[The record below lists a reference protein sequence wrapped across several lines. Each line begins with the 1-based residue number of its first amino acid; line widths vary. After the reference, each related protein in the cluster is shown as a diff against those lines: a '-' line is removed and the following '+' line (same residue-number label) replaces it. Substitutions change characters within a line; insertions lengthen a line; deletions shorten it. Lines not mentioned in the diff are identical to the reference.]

1 MAMHAKCV
9 RVRKSDRKN
18 LLMSISRKMGEP
30 PTWRSVSQIALRE
43 SAHGQ
48 QRVMAI
54 YSSRNDCA
62 ANA

>member
-1 MAMHAKCV
+1 
-9 RVRKSDRKN
+9 
-18 LLMSISRKMGEP
+18 MSISRKMGEP
-30 PTWRSVSQIALRE
+30 PAWRSVSQIALRE

-62 ANA
+62 AYA